1 MKEVARASSADKSRT
16 TALRHEQV
24 MLRRH
29 MRSFDLQE
37 GLKAFAE
44 KRAPQFQGR

>member
-1 MKEVARASSADKSRT
+1 
-16 TALRHEQV
+16 

-29 MRSFDLQE
+29 MRSFDFHE
-37 GLKAFAE
+37 GLRAFAE

>member
-1 MKEVARASSADKSRT
+1 
-16 TALRHEQV
+16 

-29 MRSFDLQE
+29 MRTFDFQE
-37 GLKAFAE
+37 GLQSFAE